1 MKTLALILMAAIT
14 PLASASTPVEQAL
27 QNGEV
32 DKAASMLS
40 SLPSAEAHLYRCR
53 IAMMLE
59 RWDEAGGE
67 CEKAVKED
75 PQNSLNHLWYGRALG
90 ERASRANFMS
100 AYSLSKKVHQEF
112 EEAVRLNPQS
122 TDALSD
128 LCEYEYEAPSV
139 VGGDMDR
146 AVQLASQVEKLDRGR
161 GIESHAR
168 IMKEQKH
175 LPEAEQEFKRAITSS
190 AHPAYQWFA
199 LASFYRTQQ
208 RWDDMES
215 AIQSAAKAVE
225 RDPKAASALYDSA
238 SLLLRS
244 KRNSNLA
251 EKLLTVYLNSQFKS
265 EQAPAF
271 VAHARLAQLLDARG
285 DKDAAAKERAA
296 ALALAH
302 EYKLNQEHA
311 R

>member
-1 MKTLALILMAAIT
+1 MKTLALILLAAIA
-14 PLASASTPVEQAL
+14 PLASASSPVEQAL

-32 DKAASMLS
+32 DKAASLITT
-40 SLPSAEAHLYRCR
+40 LPSAEEHLYRCR

-59 RWDEAGGE
+59 HWDEAGGE
-67 CEKAVKED
+67 CEKAVKEN

-112 EEAVRLNPQS
+112 EDAARLNPQS

-139 VGGDMDR
+139 VGGDIDR
-146 AVQLASQVEKLDRGR
+146 AVQLAAQVEKLDPGR
-161 GIESHAR
+161 GIELHAR
-168 IMKEQKH
+168 ILKEQKRI
-175 LPEAEQEFKRAITSS
+175 PEAEQEFKRAIGAS
-190 AHPAYQWFA
+190 AHPAYEWSA
-199 LASFYRTQQ
+199 LASFYRGQQ
-208 RWDDMES
+208 RWDEMES
-215 AIQSAAKAVE
+215 AIQSVLKAVE
-225 RDPKAASALYDSA
+225 RDPKAATALYDSS
-238 SLLLRS
+238 SLLLRT
-244 KRNSNLA
+244 KRNSDLA
-251 EKLLTVYLNSQFKS
+251 EKLLTMYLNSQFKS

-271 VAHARLAQLLDARG
+271 AAHAHLAQLLDARG
-285 DKDAAAKERAA
+285 DKADASKERAA

-311 R
+311 H

>member
-1 MKTLALILMAAIT
+1 VKTLALILMAAT
-14 PLASASTPVEQAL
+14 APLASASTPVEQAL
-27 QNGEV
+27 QNGEL
-32 DKAASMLS
+32 DKATSMLA

-59 RWDEAGGE
+59 RWDEASGE

-75 PQNSLNHLWYGRALG
+75 PQSSLNHLWFGRALG

-100 AYSLSKKVHQEF
+100 AYSLGKKVHQEF
-112 EEAVRLNPQS
+112 EEAVRLNPQN

-146 AVQLASQVEKLDRGR
+146 AIQLAAQVEKLDRGR
-161 GIESHAR
+161 GIELHAR
-168 IMKEQKH
+168 ILKEQKH
-175 LPEAEQEFKRAITSS
+175 LPEAEQEFKRAIGAST
-190 AHPAYQWFA
+190 HPAYEWSA
-199 LASFYRTQQ
+199 MASFYRTQQ

-215 AIQSAAKAVE
+215 AIQSTLKAVE
-225 RDPKAASALYDSA
+225 HDPKAATALYDSA
-238 SLLLRS
+238 TLLLRT
-244 KRNSNLA
+244 KRNSDLA
-251 EKLLTVYLNSQFKS
+251 EKLLTLYLNSQFKS
-265 EQAPAF
+265 DQAPAF
-271 VAHARLAQLLDARG
+271 AAHAHLAQLLDARG
-285 DKDAAAKERAA
+285 DKTAAQKERAA

-311 R
+311 H